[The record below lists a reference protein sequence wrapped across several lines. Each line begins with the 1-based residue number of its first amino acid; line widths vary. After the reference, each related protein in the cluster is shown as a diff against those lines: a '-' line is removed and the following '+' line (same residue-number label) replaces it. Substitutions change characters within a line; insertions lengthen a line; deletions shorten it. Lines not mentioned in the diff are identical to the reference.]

1 MIRRPHGI
9 VYALLAGSLALNLV
23 AAGYFGYG
31 SWRST
36 RGPRTIESTIDF
48 IAKRYPKDVGDK
60 VRDRLESKRIELGRA
75 LDEMKD
81 ARRATR
87 RAMGEDPLDRARVE
101 AAFANSRAKSEAFQ
115 KVIHAAILEA
125 LPELPKDK
133 RGDID
138 PNESD

>member
-1 MIRRPHGI
+1 MARRPHGI

-31 SWRST
+31 SWRSP
-36 RGPRTIESTIDF
+36 GPRTIDGTIEF

-60 VRDRLESKRIELGRA
+60 VRDRLESKRVELGRA

-101 AAFANSRAKSEAFQ
+101 TAFANSREKSQAFQ
-115 KVIHAAILEA
+115 QVIHAAILEA